1 MKTGTMRET
10 AVGHRETLQA
20 IYPAALVVER
30 QQPCNY
36 QLRSRNGDNR
46 TRHQNPR
53 HDDDAETIDDALHRR
68 RCSSS
73 FFKERGAQE

>member
-53 HDDDAETIDDALHRR
+53 HDDDD
-68 RCSSS
+68 
-73 FFKERGAQE
+73 AQENRTDGEGGLFI